1 MFFDIPFQNEAHPS
15 MCSFCLGSMKN
26 SELVLR
32 GLTVTGARKRRPE
45 NKRSKL
51 CIDFCSQSFSGELA
65 LFACSVFLQLVDH
78 G

>member
-1 MFFDIPFQNEAHPS
+1 MFFDIPFQDEAHPS

-26 SELVLR
+26 SELVLS
-32 GLTVTGARKRRPE
+32 GHTVTGARKRTE

>member
-1 MFFDIPFQNEAHPS
+1 MFFDIPFQDEAHPS

-32 GLTVTGARKRRPE
+32 GLTVTGARKRTE
-45 NKRSKL
+45 NKRFKL

-65 LFACSVFLQLVDH
+65 LFALFSFSL
-78 G
+78 

>member
-1 MFFDIPFQNEAHPS
+1 MFSDIPFQDEAHPS
-15 MCSFCLGSMKN
+15 MCGFCLGSMKN

-32 GLTVTGARKRRPE
+32 GLTVTGASKRTE

-65 LFACSVFLQLVDH
+65 LFACSVSLQLVDH